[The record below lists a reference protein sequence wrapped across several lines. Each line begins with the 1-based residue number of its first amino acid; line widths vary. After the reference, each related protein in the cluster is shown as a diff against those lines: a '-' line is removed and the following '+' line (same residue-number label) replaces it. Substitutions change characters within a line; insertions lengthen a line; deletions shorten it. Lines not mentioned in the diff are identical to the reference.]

1 MFLNKI
7 IIFIILFS
15 VTIYCESQVRD
26 GSGGFSL
33 SYSTNNVW
41 GVDMFAGLGN
51 NRFHLGYGHQ
61 FNGQENKVIKKQK
74 ETNELTEIGNGEYF
88 WVIDLGYSRIF
99 MDRITVHSEFSIGGK
114 NEFTSFKNDRN
125 YYKDYSL
132 VTGSK
137 STLGIGLNVGYLLEN
152 GLEPFIEI
160 HTLKKLDF
168 GVRLSWQ

>member
-1 MFLNKI
+1 MKKI
-7 IIFIILFS
+7 FIFIILLT
-15 VTIYCESQVRD
+15 VITYCKGQDKDFGR
-26 GSGGFSL
+26 GLSL
-33 SYSTNNVW
+33 SYSTNNAW
-41 GVDMFAGLGN
+41 GVDIFGRAGN

-61 FNGQENKVIKKQK
+61 FNGQEIKVVKKQK

-114 NEFTSFKNDRN
+114 NEFTSFKADRT

-132 VTGSK
+132 VTDSK
-137 STLGIGLNVGYLLEN
+137 LAIGIGLKVGYLMN
-152 GLEPFIEI
+152 SGIEPFIGI

-168 GVRLSWQ
+168 GVRLSW